1 MNVIWGRGSSF
12 NLGRLEGTEFRIE
25 RSNLGTKEKPEW
37 QMLLSDKQETYLH
50 VDDRTFTTKEELEE
64 AAIQWLVDSG
74 RLAWL
79 H

>member
-1 MNVIWGRGSSF
+1 MNIIWGRGSSF
-12 NLGRLEGTEFRIE
+12 NLGRVGDTEFRVE
-25 RSNLGTKEKPEW
+25 RSNSGTKEEPKW

-74 RLAWL
+74 RLVWL